1 MNTVDGLSTYL
12 PKGANNLVHPKVNN
26 LNGIISNTAQ
36 QEVSI
41 CKQHNK
47 LKDLLQNWQRNEI

>member
-1 MNTVDGLSTYL
+1 MNTVGGLSAYL
-12 PKGANNLVHPKVNN
+12 PKGANDLVHPKVKN

-47 LKDLLQNWQRNEI
+47 LKDLFQNWQRN